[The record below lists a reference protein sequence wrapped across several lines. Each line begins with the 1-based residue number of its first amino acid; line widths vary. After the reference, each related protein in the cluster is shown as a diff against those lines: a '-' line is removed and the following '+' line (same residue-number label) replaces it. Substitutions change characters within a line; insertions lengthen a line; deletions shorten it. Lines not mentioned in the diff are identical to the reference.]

1 MAKSIRGSWLH
12 CNATTSVNNS
22 EDSATHLLRLTLTS
36 LRPKFSFESDNSATL
51 SPKYAQITLQRPKFS
66 FKQTDNYPNA
76 NSSKSH
82 FLISLYIQCY
92 LCKRGTCRCTGISVN
107 DV

>member
-66 FKQTDNYPNA
+66 FKKLIVIQMLTHRKAIFNFSLHSMLLVQTRY
-76 NSSKSH
+76 
-82 FLISLYIQCY
+82 LSLHWYKCQ
-92 LCKRGTCRCTGISVN
+92 
-107 DV
+107 